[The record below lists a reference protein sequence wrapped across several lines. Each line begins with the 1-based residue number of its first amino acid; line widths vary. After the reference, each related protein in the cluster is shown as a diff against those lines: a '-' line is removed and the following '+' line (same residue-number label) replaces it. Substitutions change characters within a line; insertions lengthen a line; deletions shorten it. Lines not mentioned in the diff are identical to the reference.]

1 MAAFRRPHHRQVTM
15 RILQL
20 HARYRVRAGEDTVVD
35 NEAAALARAGHDVV
49 QLTVDNPTEPL
60 ATISALAR
68 SMHNPA
74 SARRVRE
81 RVEAVRPDVVH
92 VHNTWFAL
100 SSSAVAAAA
109 STGVPVVMT
118 LHNFRIGCLGTDL
131 FRDGAVCTACVG
143 RSPLPGV
150 VHGCYRSSRALSALQ
165 AAEIVATRRRG
176 VLDLSV
182 TRFIAPSQF
191 MADRLADMG
200 IPGDR
205 TIVKPHFVDDPGPR
219 RRAPSTSGDIL
230 VIGRLAQGKGVDTLL
245 AAWSLRGHR
254 RAGERLCVIG
264 DGPQAAQLGMD
275 VANDVEMLGW
285 RSRDEVTAR
294 LLDARALVA
303 PSELYETFGMVLV
316 EAMSAGLPVIVTTA
330 AGAAAIVEPP
340 PELLV
345 PPRQPAAL
353 AAALDALDDRT
364 VDRAGVANRRRFEQH
379 YSEAV
384 GVAALEAAY
393 GEAIAARGRP

>member
-1 MAAFRRPHHRQVTM
+1 M
-15 RILQL
+15 RILQV

-68 SMHNPA
+68 SMHNPS

-150 VHGCYRSSRALSALQ
+150 LHGCYRDSRALSALQ

-176 VLDLSV
+176 VLDSSV

-200 IPGDR
+200 IPGER

-245 AAWSLRGHR
+245 AAWSSPRQR

-264 DGPQAAQLGMD
+264 DGPLAAQLGVD
-275 VANDVEMLGW
+275 VADDVEMLGW

-379 YSEAV
+379 FSEAV
-384 GVAALEAAY
+384 GVTALEAAY
-393 GEAIAARGRP
+393 GEAIAARGRR